1 MSTVQG
7 RTAVVPEW
15 AVTSVLLAVRI
26 TCRSTPELEFIMKTR
41 ALDSKV
47 LEWLVTSVLLAVRIT
62 CRSTPEVEFTI
73 NKTRQSREVA
83 RHHQRVVGC

>member
-26 TCRSTPELEFIMKTR
+26 TCRSTPEVEFTIKINKPQI
-41 ALDSKV
+41 AKV
-47 LEWLVTSVLLAVRIT
+47 LKWVVVTSVLLAVRIT

-73 NKTRQSREVA
+73 KKTHCENCGR
-83 RHHQRVVGC
+83 

>member
-26 TCRSTPELEFIMKTR
+26 TCRSTPEVDFTIKKQ
-41 ALDSKV
+41 ALDGKV
-47 LEWLVTSVLLAVRIT
+47 LEG
-62 CRSTPEVEFTI
+62 
-73 NKTRQSREVA
+73 
-83 RHHQRVVGC
+83 HQRVVGF